1 MQKAI
6 DLTLS
11 SVASLAALALSWPY
25 WRSFSYF
32 AESRTAWWLYMVI
45 GYALAVFVFYV
56 FFRALRTLFSH
67 EGHEAHAHHGHVRNE
82 RDHNDQDSH
91 AHGRHAH
98 HMHDHGQR
106 PDHGTTAPGGR

>member
-11 SVASLAALALSWPY
+11 SVGSLAAVALSWPY

-32 AESRTAWWLYMVI
+32 AESRTAWWLYI
-45 GYALAVFVFYV
+45 ASGYFLAVFVFYV

-67 EGHEAHAHHGHVRNE
+67 DGHDGHAHH
-82 RDHNDQDSH
+82 DHH
-91 AHGRHAH
+91 
-98 HMHDHGQR
+98 HDHGQAH
-106 PDHGTTAPGGR
+106 DHGTTALPGDS